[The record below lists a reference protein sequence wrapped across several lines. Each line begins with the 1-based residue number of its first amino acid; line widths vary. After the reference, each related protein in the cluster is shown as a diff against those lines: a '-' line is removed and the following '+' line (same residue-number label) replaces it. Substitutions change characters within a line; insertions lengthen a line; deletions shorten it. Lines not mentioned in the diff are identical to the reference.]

1 MVPKHMHVLLKAR
14 GYVRN
19 VAKQVKV
26 ADGTVAS
33 DQLTLRREVIPDC
46 QGRGAGSVITSP
58 RM

>member
-1 MVPKHMHVLLKAR
+1 MVPKHIHILLKAR

-26 ADGTVAS
+26 AGN
-33 DQLTLRREVIPDC
+33 QLTSRREVIPDR
-46 QGRGAGSVITSP
+46 QGGGAGSVITSP